1 MGVVLVVSRRTA
13 VASDLNSRCPRDIS
27 PENMGRSSAL
37 PACPDRHRGPL
48 PGLHPW
54 PPQTVAGPVP
64 STITTVLPALEAQ
77 LP

>member
-1 MGVVLVVSRRTA
+1 
-13 VASDLNSRCPRDIS
+13 
-27 PENMGRSSAL
+27 MGRSSAL

-48 PGLHPW
+48 PGLPPW